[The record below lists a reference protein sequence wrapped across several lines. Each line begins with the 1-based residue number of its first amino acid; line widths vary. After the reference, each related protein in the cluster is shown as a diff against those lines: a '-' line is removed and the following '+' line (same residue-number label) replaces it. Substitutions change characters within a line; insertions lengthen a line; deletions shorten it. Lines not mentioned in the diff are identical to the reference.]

1 MSSAEHAFLEFLR
14 TGAFGSINAETSEAE
29 LIQMLPALWKPAG
42 ILPPY
47 VLLEYENL
55 EFTFESERLRQIQV
69 LFRDSYNTERW
80 FLTFDVQW
88 YDFIKDFD
96 VEAMRRFLEQHAIA
110 HSCFY
115 FIDDSILIQISN
127 TPITLNFWPQID
139 TVYRYYM
146 GVRSWRGDSAVTKI
160 IDFPSAG

>member
-1 MSSAEHAFLEFLR
+1 MTNSEQAFLEFLR
-14 TGAFGSINAETSEAE
+14 TGAFGSVIAETNEAE
-29 LIQMLPALWKPAG
+29 LIQILPALWKPAG

-55 EFTFESERLRQIQV
+55 EFTFESERLRQTQI

-80 FLTFDVQW
+80 SLTFNVQW
-88 YDFIKDFD
+88 YDFIKGSD
-96 VEAMRRFLEQHAIA
+96 VETVRIFLEQHAIA
-110 HSCFY
+110 YSCLY

-127 TPITLNFWPQID
+127 TPITLSFWPKID